1 MIHIQTRKF
10 KLTILNFLV
19 FSVVAFAQKETKN
32 FTETFKVNSDVEVD
46 INTSYADVKFETWNK
61 NTVEVEATI
70 EVEGLSKEEAE
81 EYFKS
86 WNFEA
91 VGNSSKVSVT
101 TRPMHWSPQNQDIT
115 LVSDF
120 DFDFD
125 LENVVPA
132 EVIIPEIP
140 PLPPL
145 PPLPV
150 NFENFSFDYEA
161 YKQDGD
167 KYLERWKKSF
177 NENFNEDFKAN
188 LDKWKQEVE
197 KQREAVQIHKKE
209 IEEYRNEIRQ
219 QHTETMEKH
228 RAAMKDAAE
237 ERKKAMHEQR
247 IIIKKSINE
256 AQEATREA
264 MDELRESG
272 SKPNVFYFSSG
283 TNKKLKV
290 KKTIKIKMPKKA
302 KIKMNVRHG
311 EVTLAENY
319 ENINAILSHTRF
331 MAVVIDGENSVI
343 EASYSPLK
351 VENWNY
357 GELKVNYVK
366 EVDLKNV
373 KSMKL
378 TSRSSDVVI
387 GTISEDAILNNSFGN
402 LNINNIQ
409 EGFKHLEII
418 LDNSDA
424 TLFLPQSVAYDFH
437 CSATDSK
444 VEYPQR
450 LSIDVTKKYSNQL
463 AKGYNI
469 SDNNSK
475 TVSIVAT
482 LSNVKI
488 K

>member
-1 MIHIQTRKF
+1 MQTHKF
-10 KLTILNFLV
+10 KLTILNFIV
-19 FSVVAFAQKETKN
+19 FSLVAFAQKETKN

-46 INTSYADVKFETWNK
+46 INTSYADIKFETWNK
-61 NTVEVEATI
+61 NTVEVEAII

-91 VGNSSKVSVT
+91 VGNSTKVSVT
-101 TRPMHWSPQNQDIT
+101 TKPMHWSSQNRDIT

-120 DFDFD
+120 DFAFV
-125 LENVVPA
+125 NIVPA
-132 EVIIPEIP
+132 EVVIPEIP

-167 KYLERWKKSF
+167 KYLESWKKSF
-177 NENFNEDFKAN
+177 NENFKAD
-188 LDKWKQEVE
+188 LDQWKQEVE
-197 KQREAVQIHKKE
+197 KQREVVQLHKKE

-219 QHTETMEKH
+219 QRIEKMQVQ
-228 RAAMKDAAE
+228 RAAMKEVGEA
-237 ERKKAMHEQR
+237 RKKAMQEQR
-247 IIIKKSINE
+247 NAIKNSINQ
-256 AQEATREA
+256 AQEARREA
-264 MDELRESG
+264 MDEFKKNS
-272 SKPNVFYFSSG
+272 SKPNVFYYSSAA
-283 TNKKLKV
+283 NKKLKV

-311 EVTLAENY
+311 EVTLADKY

-343 EASYSPLK
+343 EASYSPVK
-351 VENWNY
+351 VETWNY

-378 TSRSSDVVI
+378 ISRSSDVVI

-402 LNINNIQ
+402 LNINNVQ
-409 EGFKHLEII
+409 EGFKRLEII

-437 CSATDSK
+437 CSSKDSK
-444 VEYPQR
+444 VEYPKS
-450 LSIDVTKKYSNQL
+450 LNLDVTKKYSNQL

-469 SDNNSK
+469 SEENNRN
-475 TVSIVAT
+475 VSIVAT

-488 K
+488 E

>member
-1 MIHIQTRKF
+1 MTPMQTHKF
-10 KLTILNFLV
+10 KLTILNFIV
-19 FSVVAFAQKETKN
+19 FSLVAFAQKETKN

-46 INTSYADVKFETWNK
+46 INTSYADIKFETWNK
-61 NTVEVEATI
+61 NTVEVEAII

-91 VGNSSKVSVT
+91 VGNSTKVSVT
-101 TRPMHWSPQNQDIT
+101 TKPMHWSSQNRDIT

-120 DFDFD
+120 DFDFV
-125 LENVVPA
+125 NIVPA
-132 EVIIPEIP
+132 EVVIPEIP

-167 KYLERWKKSF
+167 KYLESWKKSF
-177 NENFNEDFKAN
+177 NENFKAD
-188 LDKWKQEVE
+188 LDQWKQEVE
-197 KQREAVQIHKKE
+197 KQREFVQLHKKE

-219 QHTETMEKH
+219 QRIEKMQVQ
-228 RAAMKDAAE
+228 RAAMKEVGEA
-237 ERKKAMHEQR
+237 RKKAMQEQR
-247 IIIKKSINE
+247 NAIKNSINQ
-256 AQEATREA
+256 AQEARREA
-264 MDELRESG
+264 MDEFKKNS
-272 SKPNVFYFSSG
+272 SKPNVFYYSSAA
-283 TNKKLKV
+283 NKKLKV

-311 EVTLAENY
+311 EVTLADKY

-343 EASYSPLK
+343 EASYSPVK
-351 VENWNY
+351 VETWNY

-378 TSRSSDVVI
+378 ISRSSDVVI

-402 LNINNIQ
+402 LNINNVQ
-409 EGFKHLEII
+409 EGFKRLEII

-437 CSATDSK
+437 CSSTDSK
-444 VEYPQR
+444 VKYPKS
-450 LSIDVTKKYSNQL
+450 LNLDVTKKYSNQL

-469 SDNNSK
+469 RDDNNKS
-475 TVSIVAT
+475 VSIVAT

-488 K
+488 E